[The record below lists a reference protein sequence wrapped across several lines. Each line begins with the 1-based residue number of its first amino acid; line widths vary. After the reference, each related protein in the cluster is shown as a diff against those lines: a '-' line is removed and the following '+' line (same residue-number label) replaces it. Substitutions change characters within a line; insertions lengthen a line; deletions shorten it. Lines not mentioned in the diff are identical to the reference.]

1 MKQKPYTLYLPD
13 ELLKDIEAYQKDNYI
28 SSRNTAILQLIAK
41 SLNQYKKE
49 KTVVVGVINN
59 G

>member
-1 MKQKPYTLYLPD
+1 MKQKPYTLYMPD
-13 ELLKDIEAYQKDNYI
+13 DLLKDIEAYQSENYI

-41 SLNQYKKE
+41 SLKQYKKE
-49 KTVVVGVINN
+49 KEGAKQN

>member
-13 ELLKDIEAYQKDNYI
+13 ELLKEIEYYQRDNYI

-41 SLNQYKKE
+41 SLKQYKKE
-49 KTVVVGVINN
+49 KEGEKQNE
-59 G
+59 

>member
-13 ELLKDIEAYQKDNYI
+13 DLLKEIEDYQKDNYI

-41 SLNQYKKE
+41 SLKQYRKE
-49 KTVVVGVINN
+49 KGETKQN

>member
-13 ELLKDIEAYQKDNYI
+13 DLLKEIEGYQKDNYI

-41 SLNQYKKE
+41 SLKEHKKE
-49 KTVVVGVINN
+49 KEGTKNN

>member
-13 ELLKDIEAYQKDNYI
+13 DLLKEIENYQKENYI

-41 SLNQYKKE
+41 SLKEYSKE
-49 KTVVVGVINN
+49 KEGTKNN